1 MNTPLNTPTQILYTV
16 DFKLRNTTQRNA
28 AIRRNI
34 NRLCYTECTVTA
46 TFGGL
51 FYVKLSQY
59 SITKTTISFICMTIT
74 EYYSIAIKALTS

>member
-1 MNTPLNTPTQILYTV
+1 MAVMNTQINTPTQILYTV
-16 DFKLRNTTQRNA
+16 DFKLRKTTQRNA

-46 TFGGL
+46 TFGL

-59 SITKTTISFICMTIT
+59 NITKTTISLF
-74 EYYSIAIKALTS
+74 S